1 MWGNSPEMGNTVQSI
16 ILCAISYT
24 ELVYLGMEF
33 VELFQHTT
41 TGITGKL

>member
-1 MWGNSPEMGNTVQSI
+1 MWGNSPEMGNTVQNV

-24 ELVYLGMEF
+24 ELVYLGMEL